1 MSKILPLMAPEAS
14 VVQARLTRARERM
27 EQHVCKVLLFL
38 DRSNIRYL
46 CGFTGSEGA
55 LILGVDTAML
65 LVDGRYV
72 TQAREETPSAQVV
85 EYQDRVEGIAAAL
98 SAFPSVAAGFDPA
111 LMDVKTFLGLRDK
124 MGCQSL
130 CPLPSGALDM
140 RAIKDQEE
148 IGFLRKAAQISAGA
162 LEILLHEIK
171 PGASEKYIADALEHM
186 LRMQGA
192 EAVSFPVIVASGY
205 RTAMPHAAPGLR
217 HIQQGDVVIVD
228 YGAVCEGYHADET
241 CTFVVGQVSDEI
253 RRMYSLVKEAHDRA
267 LDAVKSGASG
277 KEVDLAARHCI
288 EEGGMG
294 KYFSHGTGHGV
305 GLDVHEPPRLS
316 YNSNDVLEA
325 GMVITIEPGVYV
337 PDVGGVRIE
346 DMVLV
351 TDHQYEVLTVVP
363 KSMQILN

>member
-1 MSKILPLMAPEAS
+1 MRPEAFII
-14 VVQARLTRARERM
+14 QARVAKARVRM
-27 EQHVCKVLLFL
+27 EQHACTALLFF

-55 LILGVDTAML
+55 LVLGMDTATL

-72 TQAREETPSAQVV
+72 TQAREEAPSVQVV
-85 EYQDRVEGIAAAL
+85 EYQDRIEGLVAAL
-98 SAFPSVAAGFDPA
+98 SAFPSVSAGFDPA
-111 LMDVKTFLGLRDK
+111 LMDVKTFLGLRDR
-124 MGCQSL
+124 GGDRSL
-130 CPLPSGALDM
+130 CPLPSGALDI

-148 IGFLRKAAQISAGA
+148 IDLLRKAAQISAGA
-162 LEILLHEIK
+162 LEILLRKIK
-171 PGASEKYIADALEHM
+171 PGASEKYIADELEHT

-192 EAVSFPVIVASGY
+192 EAVSFPVIVASGH

-228 YGAVCEGYHADET
+228 YGAVYEGYHADET
-241 CTFVVGQVSDEI
+241 CTFVVGQASDEI
-253 RRMYSLVKEAHDRA
+253 LGMYRLVKEAHDRA
-267 LDAVKSGASG
+267 LDAVKSGASCR
-277 KEVDLAARHCI
+277 EVDRAARHCI

-351 TDHQYEVLTVVP
+351 TDCQYEVLTVVP
-363 KSMQILN
+363 KSMQVLN